1 MAGFLEGFN
10 KFAQSPEA
18 RGLAQGLLAGS
29 QPNMNQ
35 PVTFGS
41 ALAQGLQQAHSYA
54 DLDRQRK
61 LQEQQLQQQVNKDE
75 FKKIRDQEKLAID
88 KDTLASRQ
96 ALHRAQIERLRQEE
110 ARKQQQQ
117 DFLVKS
123 IQSGGQVSI
132 DSQESPQEIERKK
145 RAGILL
151 AGGDVDGA
159 LKVLSE
165 KPEKQPE
172 NEATKA
178 FLTQNQGVLQAID
191 TVLPKIDSLIKEDV
205 PFQAP
210 IGSKLFSPAKQAR
223 YEATVSGIT
232 DTLVGAL
239 NLPKTNESLHLVGQ
253 MVRKQT
259 NEGDKA
265 YRKRLKEL
273 QEDLQKRKQSS
284 LAITSVGAAP
294 LSESKEENND
304 PLGLR

>member
-1 MAGFLEGFN
+1 M
-10 KFAQSPEA
+10 
-18 RGLAQGLLAGS
+18 
-29 QPNMNQ
+29 
-35 PVTFGS
+35 
-41 ALAQGLQQAHSYA
+41 
-54 DLDRQRK
+54 
-61 LQEQQLQQQVNKDE
+61 
-75 FKKIRDQEKLAID
+75 
-88 KDTLASRQ
+88 
-96 ALHRAQIERLRQEE
+96 
-110 ARKQQQQ
+110 
-117 DFLVKS
+117 
-123 IQSGGQVSI
+123 
-132 DSQESPQEIERKK
+132 
-145 RAGILL
+145 L

-191 TVLPKIDSLIKEDV
+191 NVLPKIDSLIKEDV